1 MTKDNEKL
9 FEALDN
15 IAYVAR
21 KSGGMILPE
30 HPLDEKPFM
39 ISEIKKNLDILIKK
53 LKDDPSNAERCRYYG
68 L

>member
-1 MTKDNEKL
+1 
-9 FEALDN
+9 
-15 IAYVAR
+15 
-21 KSGGMILPE
+21 MILPE

-53 LKDDPSNAERCRYYG
+53 LKDDPSNAERCRYYE